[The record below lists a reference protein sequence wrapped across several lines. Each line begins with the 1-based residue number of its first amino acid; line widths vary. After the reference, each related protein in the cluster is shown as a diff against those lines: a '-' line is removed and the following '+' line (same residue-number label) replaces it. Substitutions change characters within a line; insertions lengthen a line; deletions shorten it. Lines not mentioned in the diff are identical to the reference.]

1 MIDILIIMQMKQPDT
16 PQMPVPEVAKLTQQD
31 LEDREDF
38 QYLLSIMEKQRAVG
52 ITQPLDY
59 VDAMKYRDELEAFKK
74 REAPE
79 GSIVELYDDIIF
91 DFDGVLYDSTY
102 PAYRTTELLLETV
115 GDKNI
120 PIPETVE
127 DLANSFQAPFKDYY
141 NRFRVKLDTVE
152 QIHSLR
158 EAYMRIYKQ
167 VNAEHHKPAEMYP
180 EVKDVLDKIKEAKK
194 NKPNLKVHIISAGL
208 EPHIKDALIEADI
221 LGDFDEIHS
230 DCHDKTEMIQA
241 IRDKFGHPERTIMI
255 GDLPSDIKDGQLVDG
270 VKTIAVARGEVE
282 RDRLSMYL
290 PDYVVMDLNGLF
302 DLKSLSKELRE
313 KQ

>member
-1 MIDILIIMQMKQPDT
+1 MQMKQPGA
-16 PQMPVPEVAKLTQQD
+16 PQMPTPEVAKLTPQD

-38 QYLLSIMEKQRAVG
+38 KYLLSIMEKQRAVG

-74 REAPE
+74 RETPE

-102 PAYRTTELLLETV
+102 PAYRTTELLLETT

-127 DLANSFQAPFKDYY
+127 DLANSFQTPFKDYY
-141 NRFRVKLDTVE
+141 KRFRVKLDTVE

-158 EAYMRIYKQ
+158 ETYMKIYKQ

-194 NKPNLKVHIISAGL
+194 NNPNLKIHIISAGL

-221 LGDFDEIHS
+221 LDDFDEIHF

-241 IRDKFGHPERTIMI
+241 IRDKSEHPERTVMI
-255 GDLPSDIKDGQLVDG
+255 GDLPSDIKDAQRVDG
-270 VKTIAVARGEVE
+270 VKTIAVARGELE
-282 RDRLSMYL
+282 RERLGTYL
-290 PDYVVMDLNGLF
+290 PDYVVRNLKELF
-302 DLKSLSKELRE
+302 ALKSLSEELRK
-313 KQ
+313 KQQI